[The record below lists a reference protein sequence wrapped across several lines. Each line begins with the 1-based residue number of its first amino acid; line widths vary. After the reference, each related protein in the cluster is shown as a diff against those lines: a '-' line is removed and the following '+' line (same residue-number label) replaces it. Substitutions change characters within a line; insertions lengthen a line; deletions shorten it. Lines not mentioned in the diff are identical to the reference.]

1 MLESQQQIF
10 QDMTVKNVYS
20 MTFYMLVAFG
30 SLGSTDRMLN
40 NYSTKRPERKTKS
53 STPPFPSPPH
63 TFEGSDAQRVCVCPA
78 ADAIR
83 ETERTVSEFSILI
96 RLR

>member
-1 MLESQQQIF
+1 
-10 QDMTVKNVYS
+10 MTVKNVYS

-53 STPPFPSPPH
+53 STPPHPP